1 MSSSNTPIC
10 SIFASGTRF
19 RKETLGDNICAKTF
33 TNFRRRLLE
42 HEEETGQDLLHE
54 VSRITE
60 ATSKTNLRSMPVP
73 SEWIRRLSR
82 LTSSNSLE
90 SISSPKS
97 FTNFLDDL
105 PNEIVQELPAGLD
118 EFADT
123 ENLELSYESGARW
136 VDSTMET
143 LIEHA
148 AWLIDRFEDEQ
159 NYAELEFLL
168 IFSKSSTN
176 SATAFLNLKTMT
188 VITMKTTMTTIPVT
202 ASHRDGNHSG
212 HSHPAREKQA
222 TSRPVMSQ
230 SSPMR
235 TTMSKI
241 ASG

>member
-1 MSSSNTPIC
+1 MDSTFIE
-10 SIFASGTRF
+10 A
-19 RKETLGDNICAKTF
+19 NIKQ
-33 TNFRRRLLE
+33 L
-42 HEEETGQDLLHE
+42 
-54 VSRITE
+54 SRIDLI
-60 ATSKTNLRSMPVP
+60 AKVVH
-73 SEWIRRLSR
+73 
-82 LTSSNSLE
+82 
-90 SISSPKS
+90 
-97 FTNFLDDL
+97 NFLDDL
-105 PNEIVQELPAGLD
+105 PNEIVQELPGLH

-123 ENLELSYESGARW
+123 ENLELSYEPEPRV

-148 AWLIDRFEDEQ
+148 AWLIDSSKMSKTTLNWRV
-159 NYAELEFLL
+159 LL